1 MGKSI
6 SIAIDG
12 PAGAGKSTV
21 AKIVAAKKGYIYLD
35 TGAMYRTLTYKAI
48 RDQINISDE
57 KELYNSLMQSD
68 ISFKMGETRQ
78 EVFLDDENVTD
89 KIRSREINLGVSTVS
104 AHAKVREE
112 MVRRQQEYAK
122 NGGVVMDGRDIG
134 THVMPNAE
142 VKVYLVATVSER
154 AKRRHDENIQ
164 KGIES
169 NLVELEKEIAA
180 RDLYDSTREVA
191 PLTKADDAIELDTT
205 SMTLETV
212 VEEILKIIDER
223 S

>member
-1 MGKSI
+1 MGKRI

-48 RDQINISDE
+48 RDQINVDDE
-57 KELYNSLMQSD
+57 NALYDSLMQSN
-68 ISFKMGETRQ
+68 ISFEMGEKCQ
-78 EVFLDDENVTD
+78 EVFLDSENVTD
-89 KIRSREINLGVSTVS
+89 KIRSRDINLGVSAVS
-104 AHAKVREE
+104 AHAKVRKE
-112 MVRRQQEYAK
+112 MVQRQQEYGK

-142 VKVYLVATVSER
+142 VKIYLIATVSER
-154 AKRRHDENIQ
+154 AKRRHEENIQ

-169 NLVELEKEIAA
+169 NLAELEREIAN
-180 RDLYDSTREVA
+180 RDLFDSTREVA
-191 PLTKADDAIELDTT
+191 PLTKAVDAIELDST
-205 SMTLETV
+205 SMSLEAV
-212 VEEILKIIDER
+212 VEEILKIVDKR

>member
-1 MGKSI
+1 MGKRI

-35 TGAMYRTLTYKAI
+35 TGAMYRALTYKAI
-48 RDQINISDE
+48 RDQINVEDE
-57 KELYNSLMQSD
+57 DALFAALMQSS
-68 ISFKMGETRQ
+68 ISFKMGENCQ
-78 EVFLDDENVTD
+78 EVFLDSENVTD
-89 KIRSREINLGVSTVS
+89 KIRSREINLGVSTIA

-112 MVRRQQEYAK
+112 MVRLQQEYGK

-142 VKVYLVATVSER
+142 VKIYLIASVSER
-154 AKRRHDENIQ
+154 AKRRHEENIQ
-164 KGIES
+164 KGFAS
-169 NLVELEKEIAA
+169 NLEELEREISA
-180 RDLYDSTREVA
+180 RDLYDSTRDVA
-191 PLTKADDAIELDTT
+191 PLTKAEDAIELDTT
-205 SMTLETV
+205 SMSLDSV
-212 VEEILKIIDER
+212 VEAIVKIIDER